1 MTLHE
6 TYWTTPDPVVRLM
19 SPPGWTERLL
29 RALSRRAL
37 VQAFKL
43 KQRRIEDAERRLIV
57 GNVDVPVYLRRDIG
71 LPPFTQA
78 QDVSQY
84 R

>member
-1 MTLHE
+1 MTLHDS
-6 TYWTTPDPVVRLM
+6 YWTTPDTVVRLM
-19 SPPGWTERLL
+19 APPGWTERLL
-29 RALSRRAL
+29 RALSRRAMS
-37 VQAFKL
+37 QAIRL
-43 KQRRIEDAERRLIV
+43 KQRRIENAERQLIV
-57 GNVDVPVYLRRDIG
+57 GSVDVPVYLRRDIG